1 MAPEILFRDIL
12 AKIVEKKDMAPDE
25 AAAAMNTIMNGN
37 ATPAQAGAFLAALRM
52 KGETAEEIAALARV
66 MRAHAVTVKPVTEK
80 TLVDTC
86 GTGGDGA
93 QTFNISTTSA
103 FVAAGAGV
111 PIVKHG
117 NRAMS
122 SRCGSAD
129 VLAALG
135 VSLVADPSVQARI
148 VERVGIAFFFAPVY
162 HPAMKHVAAAR
173 QETGF
178 RTVFNILGPLSNPA
192 GAQAQLLG
200 VYSPG
205 LTVTVA
211 EVLRLLGLSRA
222 MVVHGNGLDEI
233 TTTGETLVSELYD
246 GAIRDYTITCDT
258 FGIAPA
264 SPDDLAGGD
273 ASGNARILR
282 SVLEG
287 ETGAARDIVLLN
299 AAAAIY
305 LGGRARDLHTG
316 LELACISIDTGAA
329 LKKLDAL
336 IEATREAA

>member
-1 MAPEILFRDIL
+1 MAPEILFGDIL
-12 AKIVEKKDMAPDE
+12 AKLVEKKDMAPDE
-25 AAAAMNTIMNGN
+25 AATAMNTIMDGN
-37 ATPAQAGAFLAALRM
+37 ATPAQAGAFLAALHM

-80 TLVDTC
+80 PLVDTC

-93 QTFNISTTSA
+93 QTFNISTACA

-135 VSLVADPSVQARI
+135 VSLVTSPSVQARI

-173 QETGF
+173 QEIGF
-178 RTVFNILGPLSNPA
+178 RTIFNILGPLSNPA

-200 VYSPG
+200 VYSPK
-205 LTVTVA
+205 LTGTVA
-211 EVLRLLGLSRA
+211 EVLGLLGLTRA

-246 GAIRDYTITCDT
+246 GALRNYTITCDA

-273 ASGNARILR
+273 AAGNARILR

-305 LGGRARDLHTG
+305 LGGRARDLHEG
-316 LELACISIDTGAA
+316 IRLAEVSIDSGSARA
-329 LKKLDAL
+329 RLDAL
-336 IEATREAA
+336 IDATWEAT

>member
-1 MAPEILFRDIL
+1 
-12 AKIVEKKDMAPDE
+12 MAPDE
-25 AAAAMNTIMNGN
+25 AAATMNTIMDGD
-37 ATPAQAGAFLAALRM
+37 ATPAQAGAFLAALHM

-66 MRAHAVTVKPVTEK
+66 MRAHAVTVKPVPGK

-93 QTFNISTTSA
+93 QTFNISTACA

-135 VSLVADPSVQARI
+135 VSLVTDPSVQARI
-148 VERVGIAFFFAPVY
+148 VEQVGIAFFFAPVY

-205 LTVTVA
+205 LTGTVA
-211 EVLRLLGLSRA
+211 EVLRLLNLSRA
-222 MVVHGNGLDEI
+222 MVVHGSGLDEI

-246 GAIRDYTITCDT
+246 GTVRDYTITCDA
-258 FGIAPA
+258 FGITPA
-264 SPDDLAGGD
+264 SPKDLAGGD
-273 ASGNARILR
+273 AAENARILR

-305 LGGRARDLHTG
+305 LGGRARDLHEG
-316 LELACISIDTGAA
+316 VRLGEVSIDSGSASA
-329 LKKLDAL
+329 RLDAL
-336 IEATREAA
+336 IDATLEVA